1 MQLEF
6 ETVPIEKDD
15 EINFILG
22 QSHFIKTVE
31 DIYEAMVNTVPNVKF
46 GLAFCEAS
54 VRRLIR
60 LAGTD
65 KALIDL
71 AKKNALKIGA
81 GHSFIIMMKECFP
94 INVLNAIK
102 AVPEVCSIYCATAN
116 PATVIIAESGESRG
130 VIGVMDGKA
139 PVGVED
145 AEYERER
152 KEILRK
158 FGYKM

>member
-1 MQLEF
+1 MKIELKAI
-6 ETVPIEKDD
+6 PIEKED
-15 EINFILG
+15 EMNFILG

-31 DIYEAMVNTVPNVKF
+31 DIYEVMVNTVPKVKF

-54 VRRLIR
+54 IRRLIR

-65 KALIDL
+65 KELINI
-71 AKKNALKIGA
+71 AKKNALAISA

-102 AVPEVCSIYCATAN
+102 TVPEVCSIYCATGN
-116 PATVIIAESGESRG
+116 PATVIVAEVGESRG
-130 VIGVMDGKA
+130 IIGVLDGKV
-139 PVGVED
+139 PLGVED

-152 KEILRK
+152 KEMLRK

>member
-6 ETVPIEKDD
+6 KTITIEKDD
-15 EINFILG
+15 TINFILG

-31 DIYEAMVNTVPNVKF
+31 DIYEAMVNTVPNAKF

-54 VRRLIR
+54 VKRLIR

-65 KALIDL
+65 KELINL
-71 AKKNALKIGA
+71 ARQNALAIGA
-81 GHSFIIMMKECFP
+81 GHSFIIMMKDCFP

-116 PATVIIAESGESRG
+116 PSSVIVAEMGECRG
-130 VIGVMDGKA
+130 IIGVMDGMV
-139 PVGVED
+139 PLGVED
-145 AEYERER
+145 AENERER
-152 KEILRK
+152 REIVRK